1 MREARLCLVALL
13 LATACACSGRM
24 PQEKIDAGEAAME
37 AAQLAGADKLT
48 PRAWEAVVKARKA
61 LDGAVAKGDAGEAE
75 RFSGELMEVAS
86 KARAEA
92 VENGRVLDARTQLE
106 SCRNSVEF
114 ARQALADLPTSR
126 NRATM
131 DAVANFRTRFAGLER
146 DLGRL
151 TQAFQGGDLEAVKTG
166 AASVAEAAERLRTD
180 MGNLN
185 RKRRPAQESAPGAP
199 AVPNTPPPP
208 PPLD

>member
-13 LATACACSGRM
+13 LAAACACSRRM

-48 PRAWEAVVKARKA
+48 PRSWDAVVKARKA
-61 LDGAVAKGDAGEAE
+61 LDSAVAKGDAGEAE
-75 RFSGELMEVAS
+75 RLAGELMEISS

-92 VENGRVLDARTQLE
+92 MENGRVVDARTQLE
-106 SCRNSVEF
+106 ACRSSVEA
-114 ARQALADLPTSR
+114 ARQALAALPTSR

-131 DAVANFRTRFAGLER
+131 DAVANLRTRFAGLER
-146 DLGRL
+146 DLERL
-151 TQAFQGGDLEAVKTG
+151 AQAFQGGDLEAVKSGT
-166 AASVAEAAERLRTD
+166 ASVAEAAERLRTD

-185 RKRRPAQESAPGAP
+185 RKRRPAQESAPGTP
-199 AVPNTPPPP
+199 AVPDTPPPP
-208 PPLD
+208 PPTD